1 MAGQRLVDDAHAHG
15 REQVL
20 QVGDGAYVEVGRP
33 EGVAAIVLRLWF
45 RGQYLAPLLSRRFR
59 RRYRRR
65 FDVFRFS
72 SRYLNIAAG
81 RVAQRGVALD
91 LDVELGDAREAQ
103 GDAVVGFLYRGVAVS
118 ADAGHQDERCD
129 EEAAAL
135 ARLARPLC

>member
-1 MAGQRLVDDAHAHG
+1 MKVR
-15 REQVL
+15 
-20 QVGDGAYVEVGRP
+20 RP
-33 EGVAAIVLRLWF
+33 EGVSPIILLRLRF

-81 RVAQRGVALD
+81 RVAQRRVALD

-103 GDAVVGFLYRGVAVS
+103 GDAVVGLLHRGVA
-118 ADAGHQDERCD
+118 AGVEVGQQYQRCD
-129 EEAAAL
+129 DEAAAL
-135 ARLARPLC
+135 VRLAPGC